1 MFISSFGALAALF
14 IALLLILKKLPAPY
28 ALMVGALIGALLG
41 GASLSQAITT
51 MVDGAASMM
60 SAILRILAS
69 GVLVGC
75 LVQTGAA
82 RRIAQ
87 AIVQGLGQKRALAA
101 LILASLLICSIGVF
115 IDITIITVAPIAL
128 AICQQSQTSKQA
140 ALLAMIGG
148 AKAGNLISP
157 NPNTLA
163 VASSFGLELSQL
175 ILQNLIPALVAGLVT
190 LLLAQSLNRKLEK
203 ANLPTEQVAQSE
215 SSTSQTDQLLEEAQ
229 TDQGPSLLAALLG
242 PLTVV
247 VLLALRPLVGF
258 SIDPILALPLGGLVT
273 LLACREGQQL
283 ISYCQFGLDQVKEVC
298 LLLIGT
304 GTVAGIISA
313 SQLQADLSQLL
324 QFLQLPP
331 FLLAPLSG
339 LFMGAATAS
348 TTAGA
353 SIASQ
358 SFAPSLIAAQ
368 VPPLPAGGMLHA
380 GATVLDSLPHGSFFH
395 ATAGSVHLNFRQR
408 MALIRYEATI
418 GASATLLAVL
428 AYLITA

>member
-1 MFISSFGALAALF
+1 MFISSFGALAALL

-28 ALMVGALIGALLG
+28 ALMVGALVGALLG

-51 MVDGAASMM
+51 MVDGASSMM

-69 GVLVGC
+69 GVPVGC
-75 LVQTGAA
+75 LVQTGSAH
-82 RRIAQ
+82 RIAQ
-87 AIVQGLGQKRALAA
+87 AIVKGLGQKRALAA

-115 IDITIITVAPIAL
+115 IDITVITVAPIAL
-128 AICQQSQTSKQA
+128 AICQQSQISREAT
-140 ALLAMIGG
+140 LLAMIGG
-148 AKAGNLISP
+148 GKAGNLISP

-163 VASSFGLELSQL
+163 VAASFDVDLSRL

-190 LLLAQSLNRKLEK
+190 LLLAQSLNRKREK
-203 ANLPTEQVAQSE
+203 SSLPTEQASKPEATANQVGQTSENPNSDQSP
-215 SSTSQTDQLLEEAQ
+215 T
-229 TDQGPSLLAALLG
+229 LLAALLG

-247 VLLALRPLVGF
+247 VLLALRPLAGF

-273 LLACREGQQL
+273 LLACRQGQQL
-283 ISYCQFGLDQVKEVC
+283 ISYCQFGLDQVKDVC

-304 GTVAGIISA
+304 GTVAGIITA
-313 SQLQADLSQLL
+313 SQLQSDLSQLL
-324 QFLQLPP
+324 QYLQLPA

-368 VPPLPAGGMLHA
+368 VSPLPAGAMLHA

-408 MALIRYEATI
+408 MTLIRYEATI
-418 GASATLLAVL
+418 GASATLLAIL
-428 AYLITA
+428 AYLITT

>member
-1 MFISSFGALAALF
+1 MLISSFGALAALA

-28 ALMVGALIGALLG
+28 ALMVGGLVGALLG
-41 GASLSQAITT
+41 GANLSQSIEV
-51 MVDGAASMM
+51 MVDGSASMM

-75 LVQTGAA
+75 LVKTGSAQK
-82 RRIAQ
+82 IAQ
-87 AIVQGLGQKRALAA
+87 AIVNRLGQSRALAA

-128 AICQQSQTSKQA
+128 AICQESQLRKEA
-140 ALLAMIGG
+140 ALVAMIGG
-148 AKAGNLISP
+148 GKAGNLISP

-163 VASSFGLELSQL
+163 VAASFDVDLSRL
-175 ILQNLIPALVAGLVT
+175 ILQNLVPALVAALVT
-190 LLLAQSLNRKLEK
+190 LLLSQALNRKLGDQVGLDSSDPVAPV
-203 ANLPTEQVAQSE
+203 ANPSE
-215 SSTSQTDQLLEEAQ
+215 
-229 TDQGPSLLAALLG
+229 QGPSLFAALVG

-247 VLLALRPLVGF
+247 VLLALRPLVGL
-258 SIDPILALPLGGLVT
+258 SVDPILALPLGGLAS
-273 LLACREGQQL
+273 LLACRQGKKL
-283 ISYCQFGLDQVKEVC
+283 ISYSQFGLDQVKDVC

-304 GTVAGIISA
+304 GALAGVITA

-324 QFLQLPP
+324 QFLQLPS

-339 LFMGAATAS
+339 IFMGAATAS

-358 SFAPSLIAAQ
+358 SFAPSLIEAQ
-368 VPPLPAGGMLHA
+368 VPHLAAAAMLHA

-395 ATAGSVHLNFRQR
+395 ATAGSVQLSFRQR
-408 MALIRYEATI
+408 LTLIRYEATI
-418 GASATLLAVL
+418 GASATLVAIL
-428 AYLITA
+428 AYLMTA